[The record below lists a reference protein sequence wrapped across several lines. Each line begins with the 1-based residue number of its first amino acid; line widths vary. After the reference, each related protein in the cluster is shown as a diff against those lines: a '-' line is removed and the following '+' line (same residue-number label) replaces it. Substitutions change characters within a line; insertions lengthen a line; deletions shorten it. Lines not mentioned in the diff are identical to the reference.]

1 VASCTAWSRSGL
13 ALTEKNGLWGK
24 QYSSEV
30 SLMTWWI
37 ECSMGGAREL
47 GTGLRYIE
55 MMVIPFENCS
65 TYFRAELPGNN
76 LALAS
81 APYVDIQCLEARLTR
96 DRKSGKDPT
105 GPKRTAWSRPSC
117 NR

>member
-13 ALTEKNGLWGK
+13 ALTEKNGLWGR
-24 QYSSEV
+24 QYNSEV

-65 TYFRAELPGNN
+65 TYFRAELQ
-76 LALAS
+76 AS
-81 APYVDIQCLEARLTR
+81 T
-96 DRKSGKDPT
+96 
-105 GPKRTAWSRPSC
+105 
-117 NR
+117 